1 MSRRPAPARVAWP
14 APRVL
19 SGWSNLAIA
28 DKCISRCASFQR
40 LSPCRTKNTRFAR
53 FGKLGGDLAT
63 PRVPRGYRSRAPA
76 GAYPASRSMSG
87 PNDESV
93 SNESVSRSESGG
105 GGASASSSRAGTK
118 KRTETYAIRASSSF
132 PKSARCNGT
141 RTLSPRAARSEHNAC
156 SKETAPRATHF
167 VAQAAL
173 VFFPNACDVNVSSAP
188 YASTNSASPGAART
202 RKSRRR
208 AKTCAPREDLGV
220 VAARRRFFTVCVCVC
235 TYPVFFDTVI
245 V

>member
-1 MSRRPAPARVAWP
+1 
-14 APRVL
+14 
-19 SGWSNLAIA
+19 
-28 DKCISRCASFQR
+28 
-40 LSPCRTKNTRFAR
+40 
-53 FGKLGGDLAT
+53 
-63 PRVPRGYRSRAPA
+63 
-76 GAYPASRSMSG
+76 MSG

-105 GGASASSSRAGTK
+105 GGASTRPLVGTK

-208 AKTCAPREDLGV
+208 AKTCAPREDSESSPRDVASLQSV
-220 VAARRRFFTVCVCVC
+220 CVFARTPSSSIRSLCTRNESSLRAASVRARAPLSRPSPLTTRAARHKHGSSNPTACSSTSTSEASGSHAPSSPRRNADAVASASRAAAAS
-235 TYPVFFDTVI
+235 PRA
-245 V
+245 

>member
-1 MSRRPAPARVAWP
+1 
-14 APRVL
+14 
-19 SGWSNLAIA
+19 
-28 DKCISRCASFQR
+28 
-40 LSPCRTKNTRFAR
+40 
-53 FGKLGGDLAT
+53 
-63 PRVPRGYRSRAPA
+63 
-76 GAYPASRSMSG
+76 MSG

-105 GGASASSSRAGTK
+105 GGASTRPLVGTK

-167 VAQAAL
+167 VAHALL
-173 VFFPNACDVNVSSAP
+173 VFFPNACDVKVSSAP
-188 YASTNSASPGAART
+188 YASTNSASPGAARR

-208 AKTCAPREDLGV
+208 AKTCAPREDSESSPRDVASLQSV
-220 VAARRRFFTVCVCVC
+220 CVFARTPSSSTRSLCDTTRVRTEYESSLRAASVRARAPLSRPSALTTRAARHKHGSSNPTACSSTSTSEASGSHAPSSPRRNADAAAAASRAAAAS
-235 TYPVFFDTVI
+235 PRA
-245 V
+245 